1 MPVKTYRVATIPG
14 DGIGPEVISA
24 GITVLQNLSD
34 TLGTFKFDFAHF
46 DWSSE
51 TYKKTGKYIPD
62 GGLDKLKKYDA
73 ILFGSVGA
81 PGTLNY
87 TRYIRMTHPD

>member
-1 MPVKTYRVATIPG
+1 MPG
-14 DGIGPEVISA
+14 DGIGTEVISA
-24 GITVLQNLSD
+24 GVEVLKAIAKTQGFEL
-34 TLGTFKFDFAHF
+34 TFENF

-62 GGLDKLKKYDA
+62 GGLNELKKHNA

-81 PGTLNY
+81 PGTPTVPQPIMPYSNI
-87 TRYIRMTHPD
+87 T

>member
-1 MPVKTYRVATIPG
+1 MPG
-14 DGIGPEVISA
+14 DGIGTEVIGA
-24 GITVLQNLSD
+24 GVEVLKAIAKTQGFEL
-34 TLGTFKFDFAHF
+34 TFENF

-62 GGLDKLKKYDA
+62 GGLDELKKHNA

-81 PGTLNY
+81 PGKQ
-87 TRYIRMTHPD
+87 HPHSISSIMLY